1 MLPRPRS
8 FCAAICPANGPG
20 VSSSSHTPPPPAR
33 LTLHPPPAPPPA
45 QFCRRRCALYLCCPS
60 RTAATTRPG
69 QCCRIARPAA
79 PHAHSDEQHES
90 HYQNGLVP
98 VCVEPGPWPLNFL
111 SPQRWAGSHR
121 NSEDAVLTPHPTHL
135 SPVYRAQ
142 IAAPAPPC
150 SRARPLAACP
160 PLPPDV
166 DDVTVICHAVC
177 AV

>member
-33 LTLHPPPAPPPA
+33 LTLRPPSLPRPRSSAGDAAHFISAAPRAP
-45 QFCRRRCALYLCCPS
+45 
-60 RTAATTRPG
+60 AATTRPG
-69 QCCRIARPAA
+69 QCCRIARSAA

-111 SPQRWAGSHR
+111 SPQRWGRLPQQLRGRCAHAPSH
-121 NSEDAVLTPHPTHL
+121 APL
-135 SPVYRAQ
+135 SFAPRADCC
-142 IAAPAPPC
+142 ARASLLSWPPAC
-150 SRARPLAACP
+150 R
-160 PLPPDV
+160 LPPFAARC
-166 DDVTVICHAVC
+166 DVTVCHV
-177 AV
+177 